1 MVRRKYG
8 CKINKKTLSAST
20 PTPSTSSSSSMPA
33 LVPSTMLAWPYPAA
47 RFTPDDEYHIRGVV
61 RRRIMRYRM
70 TDEEREA
77 LMSTTRGMM
86 RPSSRH
92 YCPTDQNC
100 NHMFVDKYEGGR
112 LWACVSFS
120 EIPKYNFGNCNER
133 RESEYARLQL
143 AGDQEK
149 SNVLKEVVCLYSDS
163 TNVWNQKGKGGTE
176 LTGSSARNHI
186 RHPEYLVSLL
196 LRSEDTEQRELFY
209 SKNLWLGWIAFS
221 PTKKNETQHGAT
233 RAGTTILASHLTWV
247 YFRNHETWE

>member
-33 LVPSTMLAWPYPAA
+33 LVPTTMLAWPYPAA

-163 TNVWNQKGKGGTE
+163 TNVWNQVHGKHFAALLLIDLQHSIGVCGE
-176 LTGSSARNHI
+176 LTKRWRGSSSCCWRF
-186 RHPEYLVSLL
+186 RLL
-196 LRSEDTEQRELFY
+196 FFCFISGFTSQLQ
-209 SKNLWLGWIAFS
+209 N
-221 PTKKNETQHGAT
+221 
-233 RAGTTILASHLTWV
+233 
-247 YFRNHETWE
+247 